1 MTQKFLEQERK
12 DLNLHIDL
20 CAQRYH
26 ELDNRLAVVER
37 KIDQL
42 SEDLARG
49 QRSLQKTIIATAAT
63 IVPSV
68 LALIVT
74 MLTTI

>member
-1 MTQKFLEQERK
+1 MTQKFLEQERQ

-26 ELDNRLAVVER
+26 ELDNRLAVVEG
-37 KIDQL
+37 KIDRL

-68 LALIVT
+68 LALAIAMIT
-74 MLTTI
+74 KI